1 LLGIGED
8 RLSIYLNDHLAGS
21 TVGVD
26 LARRAARNNRS
37 NSYGPTLEAIADE
50 IEQDRVTL
58 TTLMDQLGIGQD
70 RLKVALSWGLE
81 KASRLKLSGELI
93 GYSSL
98 SRLEELETLSLGV
111 EGKLS
116 LWLALRATHKAD
128 PRLATIDLEDLIRRA
143 RSQRRRLERLRVRA
157 AGEAFG

>member
-26 LARRAARNNRS
+26 LARRSARNNRS
-37 NSYGPTLEAIADE
+37 NTYGPTLEAIADE

-58 TTLMDQLGIGQD
+58 TTLMDRLGIGQD

-116 LWLALRATHKAD
+116 LWLALRATHRTD
-128 PRLATIDLEDLIRRA
+128 PRLAPIDLEELIGRA

-157 AGEAFG
+157 AGEAFS